1 MFTLLVQFI
10 FSILVL
16 IYALIPGHNLGLAI
30 IIFSV
35 VVRLALW
42 PLVKKQLHHTKALRE
57 LQPEL
62 KKIKK
67 AAKGDRQ
74 KEYQLT
80 MELYKEKEIRP
91 MASLGILLVQLPIFI
106 GLYYAI
112 KRIVEH
118 PADITT
124 FSYSFLHNLGPVQA
138 VAQDISKFDET
149 LFGVVDLGRATVSQ
163 AGFYW
168 PAFVLVVAAAIA
180 QFYQSKQLMP
190 QSEDARSLKNILKDA
205 GQGKTADQQ
214 EVSAAVGRSTL
225 YIIPVVF
232 LLFGLNFP
240 AGLPL
245 YWLVNSL
252 VAYWQQGVILKED
265 VTEAGVIAA
274 AATVASEEEKELV
287 KDKKTKKKRSSAKR
301 AGKRRRR

>member
-30 IIFSV
+30 IIFSIL
-35 VVRLALW
+35 VRLLMW

-67 AAKGDRQ
+67 AAKGDKQ
-74 KEYQLT
+74 KEYRLT
-80 MELYKEKEIRP
+80 MELYKEREIRP
-91 MASLGILLVQLPIFI
+91 MASIGILLVQLPIFI

-112 KRIVEH
+112 KRIVER
-118 PADITT
+118 PSDIFD
-124 FSYSFLHNLGPVQA
+124 FSYSFLHNLGPVKA
-138 VAQDISKFDET
+138 LENNVSSFDET
-149 LFGVVDLGRATVSQ
+149 LFGLVDLGRATIGQ
-163 AGFYW
+163 GGFYW
-168 PAFVLVVAAAIA
+168 PAFVLVVAAAVA
-180 QFYQSKQLMP
+180 QFFQSKQLMP
-190 QSEDARSLKNILKDA
+190 KSDDARSLRKILKEA
-205 GQGKTADQQ
+205 GAGKTADQQ
-214 EVSAAVGRSTL
+214 EVGAAVGRSML
-225 YIIPVVF
+225 YVIPVIF
-232 LLFGLNFP
+232 LLFGVNFP

-265 VTEAGVIAA
+265 ASDAGVIAA
-274 AATVASEEEKELV
+274 AATVSKDEQPL
-287 KDKKTKKKRSSAKR
+287 KDKKTKKKRPSKKST
-301 AGKRRRR
+301 KRRKR

>member
-10 FSILVL
+10 FSLLVL

-35 VVRLALW
+35 LVRLLMW
-42 PLVKKQLHHTKALRE
+42 PLVKKQLHHTKALRA
-57 LQPEL
+57 LQPDL

-74 KEYQLT
+74 KEYRLT
-80 MELYKEKEIRP
+80 MELYKEREIRP
-91 MASLGILLVQLPIFI
+91 MASIGILLVQLPIFI

-118 PADITT
+118 PEDIFD
-124 FSYSFLHNLGPVQA
+124 FSYSFLHNLGPIKA
-138 VAQDISKFDET
+138 LENNISSFDET
-149 LFGVVDLGRATVSQ
+149 LFGLIDLGRATIGDG
-163 AGFYW
+163 GFYW
-168 PAFVLVVAAAIA
+168 PAFALVVAAALA
-180 QFYQSKQLMP
+180 QFFQSKQLMP
-190 QSEDARSLKNILKDA
+190 SSEDARSLRKILKEA
-205 GQGKTADQQ
+205 GTGKAADQQ
-214 EVSAAVGRSTL
+214 EVGAAVGRSTL

-252 VAYWQQGVILKED
+252 VAIWQQGRILNED
-265 VTEAGVIAA
+265 VADAGVIASA
-274 AATVASEEEKELV
+274 AVAADEPELPT
-287 KDKKTKKKRSSAKR
+287 KTKTAKKKRSSKKST
-301 AGKRRRR
+301 KRRKR